1 VARGLARGGL
11 MLAAFGVLAVTACDA
26 GTPDAVAPTSVASR
40 PAGGAAST
48 PAGAGV
54 LGDAGTP
61 KTPSS
66 PTPSGSPKPSGD
78 TAAQALPDGT
88 HHGYVSK
95 VDVAKRTL
103 VLDKAELLTGE
114 AARKAYQKENPG
126 STDGPPNDYFLVN
139 DNPLVRT
146 LPVGA
151 GVTVAVIDVGKGDS
165 VTPSK
170 STFAKLPA
178 FLAVKENST
187 LFKLTVKGGKV
198 TALKSVYLP

>member
-26 GTPDAVAPTSVASR
+26 GTPDAATPTSVASR

-66 PTPSGSPKPSGD
+66 PKPSAG
-78 TAAQALPDGT
+78 AAGQALPDGT

-198 TALKSVYLP
+198 TALESVYLP